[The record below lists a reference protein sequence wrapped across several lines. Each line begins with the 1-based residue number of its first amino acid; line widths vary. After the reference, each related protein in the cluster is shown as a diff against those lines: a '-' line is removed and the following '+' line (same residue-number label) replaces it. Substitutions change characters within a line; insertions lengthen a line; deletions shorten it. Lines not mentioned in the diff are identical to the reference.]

1 MDTDVISQPPQISKN
16 PRNLDNG
23 ILRRP
28 LSKVSNKSSRAA
40 LQTQIRVRQ
49 IRLGHRV
56 RVLVRLEPPHPSWLH
71 SGRRGPDR
79 DLFVIPIRLL
89 NLPFFAA
96 LLQRSA
102 DQFGYPV
109 DGPLILP
116 CDAHFLD
123 RVLNLLQKD
132 EDRFGKFGPD
142 EFDRFLNLFD
152 KAGIDSTDKNKKKK
166 KWRKPTFF

>member
-1 MDTDVISQPPQISKN
+1 MPSIATTAIKSLKQVFSCRAFGPRSVFAKSDSDTESGSSFGSNHRIPSGYIAVDV
-16 PRNLDNG
+16 G
-23 ILRRP
+23 
-28 LSKVSNKSSRAA
+28 SN
-40 LQTQIRVRQ
+40 
-49 IRLGHRV
+49 
-56 RVLVRLEPPHPSWLH
+56 
-71 SGRRGPDR
+71 R

-123 RVLNLLQKD
+123 RVLNLLKKD

-152 KAGIDSTDKNKKKK
+152 KAGIDSTDKNKKEK